1 VVQPTF
7 TLWED
12 SIMFRLRTAATSLL
26 VLSPL
31 VLAACGSHS
40 FATPLELA
48 EGDHLTSHAEMTAF
62 LTRLQEGTGGFT
74 MEPIGSSVE
83 GRELV
88 LLHFRGME
96 YESAQGSARL
106 KVLIFAQQHGNEPSG
121 KEASIALARDIATGA
136 FRDFLERIDLY
147 LIPQVN
153 PDGSEARQRENA
165 DGKDLNRDH
174 LTLSTPEVAA
184 VHKVFQEVMP
194 QVVLDVHEYGITS
207 RAWVEKGIRKDF
219 GEQIDALTNPN
230 MSFTLRSFA
239 WERVIPEMAEALAV
253 DSVVLNRYLVSDGPD
268 ARFRYSTMALN
279 DGRNSTGIY
288 NALTFLIEGRNG
300 LTVEENIRER
310 TRQQLETMKAF
321 LTFFHRNATQ
331 VVRLVERE
339 QAMIAGDFPPPEVA
353 LVMDY
358 VPDPGRP
365 SITVGVEDVET
376 GEKGTLSI
384 EDFHPQVEVTGFV
397 ERPLAYAIPPDQG
410 EVLAVVRR
418 HGIPTSP
425 LEEPLLADVEAYRI
439 TRVEEGQKE
448 DKDFLDVGVTVRRER
463 RQVPAGY
470 VILGTRGLQT
480 NLIASLLEP
489 RSQWGLAPL
498 PEFVHLL
505 EVGKEYPVLRIV
517 GVPG

>member
-1 VVQPTF
+1 
-7 TLWED
+7 
-12 SIMFRLRTAATSLL
+12 MM
-26 VLSPL
+26 
-31 VLAACGSHS
+31 G
-40 FATPLELA
+40 
-48 EGDHLTSHAEMTAF
+48 F
-62 LTRLQEGTGGFT
+62 LTRLMGGTGAFT

-88 LLHFRGME
+88 VLHFRNPE
-96 YESAQGSARL
+96 EEQAPESVKL
-106 KVLIFAQQHGNEPSG
+106 KVLVFAQQHGNEPSG

-136 FRDFLERIDLY
+136 FREFLDRIDLY

-165 DGKDLNRDH
+165 EGRDLNRDH
-174 LTLSTPEVAA
+174 LTLSTPEVTA

-207 RAWVEKGIRKDF
+207 RTWVEKGIRKDF

-230 MSFTLRSFA
+230 MSFALRSYA
-239 WERVIPEMAEALAV
+239 WERVIPEMGEALAA
-253 DSVVLNRYLVSDGPD
+253 DSVTLNRYLVSDGPD

-310 TRQQLETMKAF
+310 TRQQLETMKRF
-321 LTFFHRNATQ
+321 LTFFHQNATQ

-339 QAMIAGDFPPPEVA
+339 QAVIAGDFPPPEVA

-358 VPDPGRP
+358 VPDPDRP
-365 SITVGVEDVET
+365 SVTVGVEDVET
-376 GEKGTLSI
+376 GEKGTLVI
-384 EDFHPQVEVTGFV
+384 ENFHPQVEVTGFV
-397 ERPLAYAIPPDQG
+397 ERPLAYAIPPDET
-410 EVLAVVRR
+410 EVLEVLRR
-418 HGIPTSP
+418 HGIPMSP
-425 LEEPLLADVEAYRI
+425 LEETLLADVEAYRI
-439 TRVEEGQKE
+439 QRVEEGQKE
-448 DKDFLDVGVTVRRER
+448 DKDFLDVGVAVRAER
-463 RQVPAGY
+463 WEVPAGY
-470 VILGTRGLQT
+470 VVVGTRGLQT

-498 PEFVHLL
+498 PEFLHLL
-505 EVGKEYPVLRIV
+505 EVGREYPILRIV
-517 GVPG
+517 GVPGS